1 MGLYNTR
8 SSVLVAGDPVPAM
21 TTGNSGLSARLL
33 RNPVHCLSLGF
44 GSGLSPQA
52 PGTCGTLV
60 GVLIYLPMRG
70 LDLPIYLVL
79 LAALFA
85 TGVVVC
91 GRTTKMLGCHD
102 HGAIVWDEIV
112 GYLATMVFAP
122 RDWVWMLVGFVLFRF
137 FDILKP
143 PPVRRLERLKGGYG
157 VVLDDVMAGLYANI
171 VLHIVRFILK

>member
-1 MGLYNTR
+1 M
-8 SSVLVAGDPVPAM
+8 
-21 TTGNSGLSARLL
+21 
-33 RNPVHCLSLGF
+33 HCLSLGF

-143 PPVRRLERLKGGYG
+143 LPIRWLDRHVKGGFG
-157 VVLDDVMAGLYANI
+157 IMLDDLIAAVFSMICIQLI
-171 VLHIVRFILK
+171 VYLLLS